1 MRSSQALALE
11 AILEK
16 GFAERKPG
24 GLLTGLGAR
33 LSIAS
38 DLPRRGQPREHLAT
52 GLDPLDRLLPGG
64 LPRGRLVELS
74 GRRSSGRFSIGLS
87 ALASVTST
95 GEPAALVDLGE
106 HLDPQG
112 AAASGVDLELL
123 LWARPRRVKEALAA
137 AEMLLAAGFPLVV
150 ADFGLSARGARFV
163 PDAAWIRLARAVEAQ
178 GSSLLILTPYRMSGI
193 APDAVLTADASHPLW
208 QGAGRTPRL
217 LTGLSS
223 RLTLQ
228 KNARVTSGQTREIR
242 LSIFPPLPPGEGRG
256 EGAPIANP
264 LPTSAPAVAEGH
276 VSRRERGGARGVS
289 PRFTSAPAVAEGH
302 VSRSERPAGRGEG
315 KTTATP
321 GSCHPEERSDEGSA
335 PLRKLQSEIRT
346 LSAAIQN
353 PTGVFFQ
360 SSILNRQSPIL

>member
-1 MRSSQALALE
+1 MPSSQALALE

-16 GFAERKPG
+16 GLAKKPG

-33 LSIAS
+33 ISVAS
-38 DLPRRGQPREHLAT
+38 DLPRRGQPRERLAT

-163 PDAAWIRLARAVEAQ
+163 PDAAWIRLARAVKAQ

-208 QGAGRTPRL
+208 QGTGRTPRL
-217 LTGLSS
+217 LTGLTS

-228 KNARVTSGQTREIR
+228 KNARLAPNQSRELR
-242 LSIFPPLPPGEGRG
+242 LLLPLSPGEGRG
-256 EGAPIANP
+256 EGATIANP
-264 LPTSAPAVAEGH
+264 LITSA
-276 VSRRERGGARGVS
+276 SRILL
-289 PRFTSAPAVAEGH
+289 
-302 VSRSERPAGRGEG
+302 RSEAPTPVILRSEATKDLLPSPQSQIANH
-315 KTTATP
+315 KSSSLTA
-321 GSCHPEERSDEGSA
+321 RLA
-335 PLRKLQSEIRT
+335 
-346 LSAAIQN
+346 
-353 PTGVFFQ
+353 
-360 SSILNRQSPIL
+360 

>member
-1 MRSSQALALE
+1 MHSAQALVLE

-16 GFAERKPG
+16 GLAKKPG

-38 DLPRRGQPREHLAT
+38 DLPRRGQPRERLAT

-64 LPRGRLVELS
+64 LPRGKLVELS
-74 GRRSSGRFSIGLS
+74 GRRSSGRFSIGLA

-137 AEMLLAAGFPLVV
+137 VEMLLAAGFPLVV

-178 GSSLLILTPYRMSGI
+178 GSSLLLLTPYRMSGI

-208 QGAGRTPRL
+208 QGTGRTPRL
-217 LTGLSS
+217 LTGLTS

-228 KNARVTSGQTREIR
+228 KNARLAPNQSRELR
-242 LSIFPPLPPGEGRG
+242 LLLPPGEGRD
-256 EGAPIANP
+256 EGATIANP
-264 LPTSAPAVAEGH
+264 LTTSA
-276 VSRRERGGARGVS
+276 SRILL
-289 PRFTSAPAVAEGH
+289 
-302 VSRSERPAGRGEG
+302 RSEAPTPVILRSEATKDLLPSPQSQIANH
-315 KTTATP
+315 KSSSLTA
-321 GSCHPEERSDEGSA
+321 RLA
-335 PLRKLQSEIRT
+335 
-346 LSAAIQN
+346 
-353 PTGVFFQ
+353 
-360 SSILNRQSPIL
+360 

>member
-16 GFAERKPG
+16 GLAKKPG

-33 LSIAS
+33 ISVAS
-38 DLPRRGQPREHLAT
+38 DLRPRGEPRERLAT

-64 LPRGRLVELS
+64 LPRGKLVELS
-74 GRRSSGRFSIGLS
+74 GRRSSGRFSIGLA

-178 GSSLLILTPYRMSGI
+178 GSSLLLLTPYRMSGI

-208 QGAGRTPRL
+208 QGTGRTPRL

-228 KNARVTSGQTREIR
+228 KNARVTPGKAEELR
-242 LSIFPPLPPGEGRG
+242 LSIFPPLPAGEDQ
-256 EGAPIANP
+256 
-264 LPTSAPAVAEGH
+264 
-276 VSRRERGGARGVS
+276 
-289 PRFTSAPAVAEGH
+289 
-302 VSRSERPAGRGEG
+302 GEG
-315 KTTATP
+315 KTAATP
-321 GSCHPEERSDEGSA
+321 VSCHPEERVSSSCHPEERSDEGSA
-335 PLRKLQSEIRT
+335 PVPSITNHKSQITNLHQSPIT
-346 LSAAIQN
+346 N
-353 PTGVFFQ
+353 HQ
-360 SSILNRQSPIL
+360 SSIVTLSP

>member
-16 GFAERKPG
+16 GLANAKKPG
-24 GLLTGLGAR
+24 GLLAGLGAR
-33 LSIAS
+33 LSVAS
-38 DLPRRGQPREHLAT
+38 DLPRSGQSRERLAT

-87 ALASVTST
+87 ALASVTSA

-150 ADFGLSARGARFV
+150 ADFGLSACGARFV

-178 GSSLLILTPYRMSGI
+178 GSSLLLLTPYRMSGI
-193 APDAVLTADASHPLW
+193 APDAVLTADASRPLW
-208 QGAGRTPRL
+208 QSAGRTPRL

-228 KNARVTSGQTREIR
+228 KNARLTPGTARELR
-242 LSIFPPLPPGEGRG
+242 LSIQGSFPPLLPGE
-256 EGAPIANP
+256 
-264 LPTSAPAVAEGH
+264 SS
-276 VSRRERGGARGVS
+276 SRCHPEERSSFR
-289 PRFTSAPAVAEGH
+289 
-302 VSRSERPAGRGEG
+302 
-315 KTTATP
+315 
-321 GSCHPEERSDEGSA
+321 CHPEERSDEGSA
-335 PLRKLQSEIRT
+335 PARARQSSIALTRPVVFHRT
-346 LSAAIQN
+346 PSSVIQN
-353 PTGVFFQ
+353 PKSKIQ
-360 SSILNRQSPIL
+360 NLSSPPTHNSQLATHNFP

>member
-1 MRSSQALALE
+1 MHLSQALALE

-16 GFAERKPG
+16 GLANARKPG
-24 GLLTGLGAR
+24 SLLTGLGAK

-38 DLPRRGQPREHLAT
+38 ELPRRGESRERLAT
-52 GLDPLDRLLPGG
+52 GVEPLDSLLSGG
-64 LPRGRLVELS
+64 LPRGKLVELS

-150 ADFGLSARGARFV
+150 ADLGLSARGARFV

-178 GSSLLILTPYRMSGI
+178 GSSLLLLTPYRMSGI
-193 APDAVLTADASHPLW
+193 APDAVLTADASHSLW
-208 QGAGRTPRL
+208 QGTGRAPRL
-217 LTGLSS
+217 LTGLTS

-228 KNARVTSGQTREIR
+228 KNARLTPGQARDLH
-242 LSIFPPLPPGEGRG
+242 LSLFPPLPAGEGRS
-256 EGAPIANP
+256 EGQ
-264 LPTSAPAVAEGH
+264 
-276 VSRRERGGARGVS
+276 
-289 PRFTSAPAVAEGH
+289 
-302 VSRSERPAGRGEG
+302 
-315 KTTATP
+315 TTAT
-321 GSCHPEERSDEGSA
+321 SVTCHPERSEGSA
-335 PLRKLQSEIRT
+335 PVPLNHKSFPTPTPSPAHCATRVMPGNPSRPESKLMIRET
-346 LSAAIQN
+346 PCRSMTA
-353 PTGVFFQ
+353 
-360 SSILNRQSPIL
+360 R